1 MLEGSAGKVH
11 HRAILVLEKRISKV
25 FFYQLKGVRIMYLDE
40 FILKNMYIPIYLKYM
55 YIPIYLKLK
64 ARSAGHTLHAP
75 SVSLKT

>member
-40 FILKNMYIPIYLKYM
+40 FILKNMYIPIYLK
-55 YIPIYLKLK
+55 LK